1 MSWQEERE
9 IYIEKLNKANES
21 VVYLLKINSLF
32 PDFIKDEDKTKIQML
47 QKEIEKYLKKLKKN
61 KFEVAIIGL
70 EKAGKSTFANALMK
84 SAILPEDI
92 ERCTY
97 TTTIVESIPQGNFA
111 EIEFFTRKEFFD
123 KVNPLLKEIGM
134 EGSIEFVSEGDIDR
148 HLDFLKE
155 KDPEKHKF
163 ITTTREMLEIMREL
177 KEIIEHKEE
186 ISQWLNQDK
195 RVISGERLKE
205 EVRKFIVDKK
215 IARAVKKVKICSSAL
230 KELKDFVL
238 YDVPG
243 FDSPVQKHK
252 EETKES
258 MINADAII
266 FIVSIADKA
275 NLNDTQVDIL
285 STVQDSYGQTLAE
298 KMLVFVNKIDKQD
311 SQKDLERAI
320 SVLKNELIKYKL
332 IHKKNFFCGSAKAY
346 LEKLG
351 EIEGDIASKK
361 LEALNEIDKLNAID
375 DLYERLKEFC
385 EIDRF
390 KIIKNVLN
398 KLFAD
403 IKEIVETLIEGIEIE
418 EKDYDEKKFNIL
430 DEFWEGKRNE
440 LIQKLSE
447 LGEELQKRG
456 YELSKTIAQRVS
468 DWIPTLKI
476 DEEDIK
482 RKHFELTTE
491 SILVEKPEKV
501 NMLLREE
508 IKKKAIEG
516 FVDLCSEVAEEENQ
530 KIAQEVK
537 NLIKSILL
545 EDKKEIGKKLEE
557 VIDNIT
563 QKFVYDRNAYD
574 PLISR
579 FASDIGEI
587 LLSAPITDKKEGERV
602 KKFQQAEPNIES
614 ILIFDPHYNEEL
626 GFYKQ
631 ELVRKLL
638 VQTAKIEEGVN
649 SLDKLLRHA
658 KVALSYDEVKE
669 EINRDIDTLEEIF
682 KTTVLNAVQIEKPFK
697 VSIARQIQALK
708 NDIEGVNGIGEIKRF
723 VNKHIKEILSK
734 EFHEINMKIQNS
746 KEFRECVEKCREIL
760 KEL

>member
-1 MSWQEERE
+1 
-9 IYIEKLNKANES
+9 
-21 VVYLLKINSLF
+21 
-32 PDFIKDEDKTKIQML
+32 
-47 QKEIEKYLKKLKKN
+47 
-61 KFEVAIIGL
+61 
-70 EKAGKSTFANALMK
+70 
-84 SAILPEDI
+84 
-92 ERCTY
+92 
-97 TTTIVESIPQGNFA
+97 
-111 EIEFFTRKEFFD
+111 
-123 KVNPLLKEIGM
+123 
-134 EGSIEFVSEGDIDR
+134 
-148 HLDFLKE
+148 
-155 KDPEKHKF
+155 
-163 ITTTREMLEIMREL
+163 
-177 KEIIEHKEE
+177 
-186 ISQWLNQDK
+186 
-195 RVISGERLKE
+195 
-205 EVRKFIVDKK
+205 
-215 IARAVKKVKICSSAL
+215 
-230 KELKDFVL
+230 
-238 YDVPG
+238 
-243 FDSPVQKHK
+243 
-252 EETKES
+252 
-258 MINADAII
+258 
-266 FIVSIADKA
+266 
-275 NLNDTQVDIL
+275 
-285 STVQDSYGQTLAE
+285 
-298 KMLVFVNKIDKQD
+298 
-311 SQKDLERAI
+311 
-320 SVLKNELIKYKL
+320 
-332 IHKKNFFCGSAKAY
+332 
-346 LEKLG
+346 
-351 EIEGDIASKK
+351 
-361 LEALNEIDKLNAID
+361 
-375 DLYERLKEFC
+375 
-385 EIDRF
+385 
-390 KIIKNVLN
+390 
-398 KLFAD
+398 
-403 IKEIVETLIEGIEIE
+403 
-418 EKDYDEKKFNIL
+418 
-430 DEFWEGKRNE
+430 
-440 LIQKLSE
+440 
-447 LGEELQKRG
+447 
-456 YELSKTIAQRVS
+456 
-468 DWIPTLKI
+468 
-476 DEEDIK
+476 
-482 RKHFELTTE
+482 
-491 SILVEKPEKV
+491 
-501 NMLLREE
+501 MLLREE

-545 EDKKEIGKKLEE
+545 EDKKEIGKELEE